1 MDPADFARRFETA
14 YGDIYLLAVRRI
26 RDKRER
32 LTQET
37 TAFLLHLAEAGPM
50 SLTEL
55 SRHMSRAP
63 STLSEMI
70 DHLAAKSLVK
80 RQVDLADARRSLIWL
95 TPEGQARLAEALSV
109 LETARLE
116 RAAQQLSDA
125 DRHHLLNLLGDLA
138 AALRKDP
145 P

>member
-14 YGDIYLLAVRRI
+14 YGDIYLLAVRRV

-32 LTQET
+32 LSPET

-70 DHLAAKSLVK
+70 DHLEAKALVK
-80 RQVDLADARRSLIWL
+80 RQTDTADARRSLVWL
-95 TPEGQARLAEALSV
+95 TPEGQARLADALSV
-109 LETARLE
+109 LEQARLE
-116 RAAQQLSDA
+116 AAAPRLPQA
-125 DRHHLLNLLGDLA
+125 DRQTLIQLLGDLA